1 MFHGALASF
10 LAALTYPDIDP
21 VIFSIG
27 PVALRWYSMAY
38 VVGLLVGISAMKR
51 IARDPRAG
59 FSPKD
64 AEDYLLWCFLGVM
77 VGGRIGYVLFY
88 HPEWIWTQPS
98 RIIAVWR
105 GGLSFHGGFIGVV
118 VATFVFV
125 RKRQRSF
132 LAVGDAVVSVAPI
145 GIFLG
150 RCANFINGELWGRPT
165 EHWIGMVFPNGTPVN
180 GVNVPRHPSQLYE
193 AFGEGLILLALI
205 WILRRTLFGKV
216 AHGFF
221 IGVFLL
227 GYGVART
234 TAEQFREPDAHLSFL
249 FGTDFI
255 TMGALLSTP
264 MWILGVYLT
273 WSGLRGVKT
282 AL

>member
-1 MFHGALASF
+1 MHHSSLAS
-10 LAALTYPDIDP
+10 LLTALSYPEIDP
-21 VIFSIG
+21 VIFNIG
-27 PVALRWYSMAY
+27 PLALRWYSMAY
-38 VVGLLVGISAMKR
+38 VVGLLVGIAIMKR

-64 AEDYLLWCFLGVM
+64 ADDYLVWCLLGVM

-88 HPEWIWTQPS
+88 HSEWLWTQPG
-98 RIIAVWR
+98 RIIAVWQ

-118 VATFVFV
+118 IATLIFV
-125 RKRQRSF
+125 RRRRLSF

-165 EHWIGMVFPNGTPVN
+165 EHPIGMVFPRGTLVN

-193 AFGEGLILLALI
+193 ALGEGLLLFALI
-205 WILRRTLFGKV
+205 WLLRRILFGKV
-216 AHGFF
+216 GHGFF
-221 IGVFLL
+221 IGIFLL
-227 GYGVART
+227 GYGIART

-255 TMGALLSTP
+255 TMGALL
-264 MWILGVYLT
+264 
-273 WSGLRGVKT
+273 
-282 AL
+282 